1 MTTEPFLPPIMQ
13 TPGLHLVGIGERGGR
28 TFLKFSTNSTK
39 PGVREVVLFI
49 DVAGPLNYV
58 YTRFDPDTRTV
69 ITHAGPHG
77 DPEMDTIVGDIRS
90 YF

>member
-1 MTTEPFLPPIMQ
+1 MNNDPFLPPIMQ
-13 TPGLHLVGIGERGGR
+13 TPGLHLVGIGERLGR
-28 TFLKFSTNSTK
+28 TYLKFSTGGNK

-58 YTRFDPDTRTV
+58 YTKFDGDTRTV
-69 ITHAGPHG
+69 ITFSGPHG
-77 DPEMDTIVGDIRS
+77 DPEKDTIVGDIRS